1 MYRGEG
7 DEWFRRIAVA
17 IILLC
22 FTREL
27 KSKKGCTAQSHL
39 FLFLLY
45 THDVLVYGLR
55 RKGDYGLR
63 KKSYFRCRQFYL
75 RKLIIII

>member
-39 FLFLLY
+39 FFFALHSRRSCLRFAAKRRLRYTKEFLF
-45 THDVLVYGLR
+45 
-55 RKGDYGLR
+55 
-63 KKSYFRCRQFYL
+63 
-75 RKLIIII
+75 